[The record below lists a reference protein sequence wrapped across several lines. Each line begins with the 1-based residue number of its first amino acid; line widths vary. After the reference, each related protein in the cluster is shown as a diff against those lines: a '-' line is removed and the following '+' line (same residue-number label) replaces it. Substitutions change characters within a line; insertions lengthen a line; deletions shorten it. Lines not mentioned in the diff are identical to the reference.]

1 MAKNYG
7 DIACTKINNKIHI
20 TISGTKC
27 LCGKE
32 WTYGKPSNRDTLEMN
47 NIIWRDIEAVT
58 CDRCI
63 ESWVNSR

>member
-1 MAKNYG
+1 MAKYYG

-32 WTYGKPSNRDTLEMN
+32 WKYGKPSNRDTLETS
-47 NIIWRDIEAVT
+47 NIIRRDLEAVT
-58 CDRCI
+58 CERCI
-63 ESWVNSR
+63 ES